1 MVEQTQEP
9 QQQRDGWQDVG
20 WHRLGKDDAGNDE
33 LESQPADKQ
42 ETIAKKLLL
51 LEEKKDW
58 TVEPE
63 GTTSTRQRPLIP
75 VKIITSKWVFFPT

>member
-42 ETIAKKLLL
+42 ETVAKKNFAFGR
-51 LEEKKDW
+51 KKRLNCW
-58 TVEPE
+58 VRGHNQHP
-63 GTTSTRQRPLIP
+63 
-75 VKIITSKWVFFPT
+75 SKTANTCEDNHF